1 MSHLSKIF
9 YTRLFNL
16 TSEYPAAGFSLFY
29 SFLIIGEDMDN
40 SIHGNAAKHF
50 LIAELMRLF
59 YLMYLVGRI

>member
-1 MSHLSKIF
+1 MSHLSKVF
-9 YTRLFNL
+9 YTSLFNL

-29 SFLIIGEDMDN
+29 FLIGKDMDN

-50 LIAELMRLF
+50 LIAELMKTF